1 MRSRPGNARK
11 ATRKPKPLRA
21 LVRGFWVV
29 LAVLFL
35 IEAWLWS
42 HLEPVVERLVALLP
56 WQGLKA
62 ALVRLIGRLSPQATL
77 VVFAIPFFLLMPVKF
92 LEVWLI
98 VTQQWIAATVVL
110 VLAKLVGVGLTAFI
124 FEATKDKLLQMG
136 WFRQVYDFFI
146 WLRAWAHRKVDP
158 IARRMRRWRQVVR
171 NFQSGR
177 FAARLTRVRRR
188 MRVAAAS

>member
-1 MRSRPGNARK
+1 MRPGPRNARK
-11 ATRKPKPLRA
+11 ARPLRVI
-21 LVRGFWVV
+21 VRGFWVV

-42 HLEPVVERLVALLP
+42 HLEPVVERLVALIPLE
-56 WQGLKA
+56 GLKA
-62 ALVRLIGRLSPQATL
+62 ALVRLIASLSPQATL

-124 FEATKDKLLQMG
+124 FEATKDKLLQMA
-136 WFRQVYDFFI
+136 WFRRVYDFFI

-158 IARRMRRWRQVVR
+158 IMRRIRKWRRVLSH
-171 NFQSGR
+171 FHSGR
-177 FAARLTRVRRR
+177 FAVRLLRVRRR
-188 MRVAAAS
+188 MRLAVAS

>member
-1 MRSRPGNARK
+1 MRSRPGKARK
-11 ATRKPKPLRA
+11 ARPLRA

-35 IEAWLWS
+35 LEAWLWS
-42 HLEPVVERLVALLP
+42 HLEPVVARIVAFIP
-56 WQGLKA
+56 WEGLKA
-62 ALVRLIGRLSPQATL
+62 ALRRMIAGLSPPATL
-77 VVFAIPFFLLMPVKF
+77 AVFAVPFFLLMPVKF

-124 FEATKDKLLQMG
+124 FEATKDKLLQMA
-136 WFRQVYDFFI
+136 WFRRVYEFFI
-146 WLRAWAHRKVDP
+146 WAREWAHRKVDP
-158 IARRMRRWRQVVR
+158 IARRLRKWRRVLWH
-171 NFQSGR
+171 FHSGR
-177 FAARLTRVRRR
+177 FTVRLLRVRRR

>member
-1 MRSRPGNARK
+1 MRASPGNASKVR
-11 ATRKPKPLRA
+11 PLRT

-42 HLEPVVERLVALLP
+42 HLEPVVERLVALIPLE
-56 WQGLKA
+56 GLKA
-62 ALVRLIGRLSPQATL
+62 ALVRLIASLSPQATL

-98 VTQQWIAATVVL
+98 VTQQWIAAAVVL

-124 FEATKDKLLQMG
+124 FETTKDKLLQMS
-136 WFRQVYDFFI
+136 WFRRVYDYFI
-146 WLRAWAHRKVDP
+146 WLRAWAHEKVDP
-158 IARRMRRWRQVVR
+158 IIRRLRKWRHVLWR
-171 NFQSGR
+171 FHSGR
-177 FAARLTRVRRR
+177 FTVRLLRVRRR
-188 MRVAAAS
+188 MRLAAAS

>member
-1 MRSRPGNARK
+1 MASRSGNARK
-11 ATRKPKPLRA
+11 AGPLRT

-62 ALVRLIGRLSPQATL
+62 ALVRHIARLSPPVTL
-77 VVFAIPFFLLMPVKF
+77 IVFAIPFFLLMPVKF

-98 VTQQWIAATVVL
+98 VTKQWIAASIVL

-124 FEATKDKLLQMG
+124 FEATKDKLLQMA
-136 WFRQVYDFFI
+136 WFRQVYEFLI
-146 WLRAWAHRKVDP
+146 WARAWAHQKVDP
-158 IARRMRRWRQVVR
+158 IARRLRKWRHVLLH
-171 NFQSGR
+171 FHSGR
-177 FAARLTRVRRR
+177 FAVRLLRVRRR
-188 MRVAAAS
+188 MRVVMAS

>member
-1 MRSRPGNARK
+1 MRSDPENARK
-11 ATRKPKPLRA
+11 PRPLRT

-42 HLEPVVERLVALLP
+42 HLEPIVERLVAILP
-56 WQGLKA
+56 WRGLKA
-62 ALVRLIGRLSPQATL
+62 ALVRLIAGLSPPVTL

-98 VTQQWIAATVVL
+98 VTKQWIAATVVL

-124 FEATKDKLLQMG
+124 FEATKDKLLQMA
-136 WFRQVYDFFI
+136 WFRRVYEFFL
-146 WLRAWAHRKVDP
+146 WARAWAHQKVDP
-158 IARRMRRWRQVVR
+158 ITRRLRKWRHVLWH
-171 NFQSGR
+171 FHSGR
-177 FAARLTRVRRR
+177 FTVRLLRVRRR